1 MKVRDLQVALKKAQP
16 AALREGFAT
25 VPTTTWADIG
35 ALQHVQA
42 EMEKAIL
49 VSSASLLSAL
59 VWASWVSAALCIE
72 QTCYSLSV

>member
-1 MKVRDLQVALKKAQP
+1 MKVRDFQVALKKAQP

-59 VWASWVSAALCIE
+59 VWASWVSAALRIE
-72 QTCYSLSV
+72 QTCDSLSV

>member
-49 VSSASLLSAL
+49 VSLASLLSAL
-59 VWASWVSAALCIE
+59 ARASSVSVALCIE
-72 QTCYSLSV
+72 RTCYSLSV

>member
-1 MKVRDLQVALKKAQP
+1 MKVRDFQVALKKAQP

-72 QTCYSLSV
+72 QTCDSLSV